1 MFMSPFMYIFF
12 LRFHNWSSKHIAPDV
27 RKVGKCIEKEYESLL
42 AFFIRVTAKV
52 LFQKS
57 EDKVLGD
64 TYVIH
69 GLCDGVHHLYGC
81 AI

>member
-1 MFMSPFMYIFF
+1 MWEKLGSV
-12 LRFHNWSSKHIAPDV
+12 LK
-27 RKVGKCIEKEYESLL
+27 KEYESLL
-42 AFFIRVTAKV
+42 AFFIRLTAKV

-69 GLCDGVHHLYGC
+69 GLCDGVHHLYGR